1 MKILAAALVA
11 VVLWGASPV
20 AAKIAVSSLSP
31 MMVAILRTVIGGLV
45 ALPLAMLLRI
55 PLPAESSQRRL
66 LILSGFCGFVAFPI
80 LFTLGILHT
89 SANLSLIHISEPTRR
104 S

>member
-45 ALPLAMLLRI
+45 ALPLVILLRI
-55 PLPAESSQRRL
+55 PLPSDSAQRRL
-66 LILSGFCGFVAFPI
+66 LVLSGFCGFVAFPI
-80 LFTLGILHT
+80 LFTLGILQT
-89 SANLSLIHISEPTRR
+89 SANLRR
-104 S
+104 VDVPL

>member
-1 MKILAAALVA
+1 MKILAAALIA

-55 PLPAESSQRRL
+55 PRPLTGH
-66 LILSGFCGFVAFPI
+66 SGVCSFYPDSVASWPSRCFP
-80 LFTLGILHT
+80 LGTCTHRPITH
-89 SANLSLIHISEPTRR
+89 P
-104 S
+104 